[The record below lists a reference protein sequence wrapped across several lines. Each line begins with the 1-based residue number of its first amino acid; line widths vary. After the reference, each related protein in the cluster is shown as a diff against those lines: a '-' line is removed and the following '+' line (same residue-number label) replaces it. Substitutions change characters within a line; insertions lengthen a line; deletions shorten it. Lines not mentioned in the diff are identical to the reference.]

1 MYKKAD
7 RIVFAEKNISA
18 TPINFT
24 EEEILERFVRGD
36 KSRTDGGSGLGLSI
50 SKSFTEACG
59 GIFNIEIDGDMF
71 KAIVEMPIIQE
82 DTVEKTDDKTE

>member
-1 MYKKAD
+1 M
-7 RIVFAEKNISA
+7 
-18 TPINFT
+18 
-24 EEEILERFVRGD
+24 RGD
-36 KSRTDGGSGLGLSI
+36 KSQTDGGSGLGLSI

-82 DTVEKTDDKTE
+82 DTAEKPMTKRNSVNNKTVENDKHSPPFYI